1 MMPSVYAS
9 QSDLA
14 ERTGHGTEPRE
25 YQNFGQSSRPADGD
39 QVLLPTGSCGRGHGN
54 ERRQDSARALP
65 ILSRADRG
73 TAFAYHAAR
82 SASTSAEPE
91 RRRLVLE
98 SPSAALSRSPQPGPS
113 AHRVFR
119 SPQMDDNR
127 FRVPGNVARR
137 HDRPLSASP
146 LADVRPDDTRSNS
159 SNGFSFNPATP
170 LVNRPLYVE
179 PSHASRS
186 QGPIVNPVASPRAH
200 PHGMSDR
207 KGKRRA
213 SVQNPDAYIDSFDWS
228 EIRRSVPSPQTRM
241 AEIGD
246 SLNPPGLLLRSS
258 SPCSHISVASSNET
272 LSVFSFE
279 VNISAVE
286 TPGSPGRSAHVAS
299 SNPPTPQ
306 PTVSPFAVSG
316 LVENAIPD
324 ISTQSQERLNVEDDG
339 DNSQDLQVSS
349 GDAGFGNLGDV
360 DVVDL
365 ASVEHTNSSRADL
378 SVLFDDSPTLTRLQ
392 SPSKVASTS
401 RASTHLPTQSIRP
414 SGLDSTSPPRVWPLW
429 SPSLPPYVDQETSR
443 SPEVTGLGLSIE
455 GIMSPPSRSHPLQH
469 HQMTTRAPL
478 RIPPHWH
485 AGSIDR
491 QRTTGD
497 DTLPRDAPATAPQ
510 AQESPSYLRSAMS
523 NLMHQQQ
530 QSGGSRSTNDVAA
543 PLLNS
548 PSNIPLPSSPTT
560 STPSGSPARSRLQ
573 AQPSHRS
580 SPYRPFYP
588 SLTVDRED
596 DQQRQHTLLSPSGLD
611 VPLGFASGFGRP
623 TPHPSPIQ
631 APAPAPAPPASAPP
645 AVIRMPSPSADPR
658 SPISR
663 FTQIRG
669 SIVGLSRSFLFGRP
683 TGTPSP
689 QGTTRRM
696 RE

>member
-1 MMPSVYAS
+1 MRFDSLLLGPV
-9 QSDLA
+9 
-14 ERTGHGTEPRE
+14 
-25 YQNFGQSSRPADGD
+25 DGN
-39 QVLLPTGSCGRGHGN
+39 QVLLPTGSSSSSRRHGN
-54 ERRQDSARALP
+54 ERWQESQHDSVRALP

-73 TAFAYHAAR
+73 TAIAHHEAR
-82 SASTSAEPE
+82 SANTSAGPE

-113 AHRVFR
+113 THRVFR
-119 SPQMDDNR
+119 SPLMDDNR
-127 FRVPGNVARR
+127 FRVPGNVARQ
-137 HDRPLSASP
+137 HDTPLSTSP
-146 LADVRPDDTRSNS
+146 LADVRPDDIRSNS

-170 LVNRPLYVE
+170 LVNRPLYAE
-179 PSHASRS
+179 PPHASRS
-186 QGPIVNPVASPRAH
+186 QGPTMNPGASPRAH
-200 PHGMSDR
+200 AHGMSNR

-213 SVQNPDAYIDSFDWS
+213 SVQSPDAYIDSFD
-228 EIRRSVPSPQTRM
+228 RRSVPSQQTGM
-241 AEIGD
+241 MEIGD
-246 SLNPPGLLLRSS
+246 SLSPPGLLLRSS

-306 PTVSPFAVSG
+306 LTVSPFAVSS
-316 LVENAIPD
+316 LVEDAIPD
-324 ISTQSQERLNVEDDG
+324 LSTQSQDNG
-339 DNSQDLQVSS
+339 DNSQDLQASS
-349 GDAGFGNLGDV
+349 GDARFENRGDV
-360 DVVDL
+360 GVVDP

-378 SVLFDDSPTLTRLQ
+378 SVLFDDSPTLARLQ

-401 RASTHLPTQSIRP
+401 RASTHLPTQSIHP

-429 SPSLPPYVDQETSR
+429 SPSLPPLVDQEASR
-443 SPEVTGLGLSIE
+443 STEATGLGLSIE
-455 GIMSPPSRSHPLQH
+455 GIMSPRSHLLQ

-478 RIPPHWH
+478 RISPYQL

-491 QRTTGD
+491 QGTTGD
-497 DTLPRDAPATAPQ
+497 DTFPLDAPAPAPQ

-523 NLMHQQQ
+523 NLMQLQ
-530 QSGGSRSTNDVAA
+530 QSGRTRSTNDAA
-543 PLLNS
+543 PLDS

-560 STPSGSPARSRLQ
+560 STPSGSPTRLRLQ

-580 SPYRPFYP
+580 SPYMPFYP

-596 DQQRQHTLLSPSGLD
+596 DQQQQRTLLSPSGLD
-611 VPLGFASGFGRP
+611 VPLGSASGFGRP

-631 APAPAPAPPASAPP
+631 APAPAPA
-645 AVIRMPSPSADPR
+645 VIRTPSPSADPR

-663 FTQIRG
+663 LTQIRG
-669 SIVGLSRSFLFGRP
+669 SIMGLSR
-683 TGTPSP
+683 
-689 QGTTRRM
+689 
-696 RE
+696 